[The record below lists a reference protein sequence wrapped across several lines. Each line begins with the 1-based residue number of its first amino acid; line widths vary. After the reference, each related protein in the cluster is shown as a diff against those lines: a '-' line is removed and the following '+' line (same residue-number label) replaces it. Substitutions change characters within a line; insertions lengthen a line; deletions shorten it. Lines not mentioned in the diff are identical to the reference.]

1 MNFLTKNYYGRCL
14 LSYFTLRIPVKS
26 QLSKLQGQPLRWIHL
41 GKSVYHLF
49 NKCGGELSTNMITL
63 L

>member
-1 MNFLTKNYYGRCL
+1 ML
-14 LSYFTLRIPVKS
+14 LSYFTLRLPVNS
-26 QLSKLQGQPLRWIHL
+26 QPSKLQDQPLRWIHL

-49 NKCGGELSTNMITL
+49 NECGGELSTNMITL